1 MKLIILIPAH
11 NEAKSIGVLVG
22 QLTALHYE
30 CMVVDD
36 GSIDGTGLIASQAG
50 AIVLS
55 TGKKSGKGAALRL
68 GFAQIVKSDYTVAL
82 LMDGDGQHAPEDVDV
97 FIKAYEKTG
106 ADIIN
111 GNRLNNPQGM
121 PWLRLRTNRFM
132 SWLISRICG
141 QRVDDTQCGFR
152 LITVKVLRAITLTC
166 NDFEIETEILLKSA
180 KKGFRFVSCDIK
192 SIYRD
197 EVSKIRPFKDTLR
210 FIRYL
215 IKEVTHSS

>member
-11 NEAKSIGVLVG
+11 NEAKSIGLLVSR
-22 QLTALHYE
+22 LVELHYE

-36 GSIDGTGLIASQAG
+36 GSIDGTGLIAAQAG
-50 AIVLS
+50 AVVLS

-68 GFAQIVKSDYTVAL
+68 GFAQIIKSDDTAVL
-82 LMDGDGQHAPEDVDV
+82 LMDGDGQHAPEDVQS
-97 FIKAYEKTG
+97 FISAYEATG

-111 GNRLNNPQGM
+111 GNRLNHPQGM
-121 PWLRLRTNRFM
+121 PWLRLMTNKFM
-132 SWLISRICG
+132 SWLISTICRQRIE
-141 QRVDDTQCGFR
+141 DTQCGFR
-152 LITVKVLRAITLTC
+152 LIAVKVLRTITLTC

-180 KKGFRFVSCDIK
+180 KKGFRFASCDIQT
-192 SIYRD
+192 IYRD

-215 IKEVTHSS
+215 IKELTRPA